1 MSSSKAAQP
10 SDYSEFLERCTFP
23 PAGTEVVCAVS
34 GGADSSALLIL
45 AVAAGCSAKA
55 VHVDHQLRANSS
67 EEADEVAS
75 LASSLGAGFEA
86 VAAPVEHGP
95 NLEERARNAR
105 YAALPEG
112 AFIGHTADDQAETV
126 LLNLLRGAG
135 VAGLAGMR
143 RDARRPMLSL
153 RRADTQRICE
163 IAGRT
168 PLSDP
173 SNQDMSY
180 LRNRVRHEVLPLLA
194 DLAGRDIVPLL
205 CRTADVCRDAET
217 LLGRVAADIDATDVR
232 ALAALAPEEMRWA
245 VRSWVEESTGRP
257 PDLAAVL
264 RILKVAAGD
273 AQATDIAGG
282 FNVRRSRNRLTLRE
296 IEKRQSGKEIE
307 KG

>member
-1 MSSSKAAQP
+1 MSSSGAEQP
-10 SDYSEFLERCTFP
+10 SDYSEFLERCSFP

-45 AVAAGCSAKA
+45 AAAAGCHAKA
-55 VHVDHQLRANSS
+55 VHVDHRLRPGSE
-67 EEADEVAS
+67 EEADAVAC
-75 LASSLGAGFEA
+75 LANSLGAEFEA
-86 VAAPVEHGP
+86 VTAPVEQGP
-95 NLEERARNAR
+95 NLEERAREAR

-112 AFIGHTADDQAETV
+112 SLVGHTADDQAETV

-153 RRADTQRICE
+153 RRSDTRQICRL
-163 IAGRT
+163 ANHA

-173 SNQDMSY
+173 SNQDMSF

-217 LLGRVAADIDATDVR
+217 LLGRVAADIDAADVR

-245 VRSWVEESTGRP
+245 VRGWVEETTGRP

-264 RILKVAAGD
+264 RILKVVAGD

-282 FNVRRSRNRLTLRE
+282 FNVRRKSGRLH
-296 IEKRQSGKEIE
+296 IEGKV
-307 KG
+307 KDR

>member
-1 MSSSKAAQP
+1 MSSSGAEQP
-10 SDYSEFLERCTFP
+10 SDFSEFLERCSFSP
-23 PAGTEVVCAVS
+23 SGTEVVCAVS

-45 AVAAGCSAKA
+45 AVAAGCHAKA
-55 VHVDHQLRANSS
+55 VHVDHRLRPGSD
-67 EEADEVAS
+67 EEADAVAS
-75 LASSLGAGFEA
+75 LASSLGAEFEA
-86 VAAPVEHGP
+86 VTAPVEPGA
-95 NLEERARNAR
+95 NLEARAREAR

-112 AFIGHTADDQAETV
+112 SLVGHTADDQAETV

-153 RRADTQRICE
+153 RRSDTQQICDL
-163 IAGRT
+163 ANHT

-173 SNQDMSY
+173 SNQDMSF

-217 LLGRVAADIDATDVR
+217 LLGRVAADIDAADVR

-245 VRSWVEESTGRP
+245 VRGWVEETTGRP

-264 RILKVAAGD
+264 RILKVVAGD

-282 FNVRRSRNRLTLRE
+282 FNVRRKSGRLH
-296 IEKRQSGKEIE
+296 IEGKV
-307 KG
+307 KDR

>member
-1 MSSSKAAQP
+1 MSSSRAEQP
-10 SDYSEFLERCTFP
+10 SEYSEFLERCTFP
-23 PAGTEVVCAVS
+23 PADTEVVCAVS

-45 AVAAGCSAKA
+45 AVAAGCSVKA
-55 VHVDHQLRANSS
+55 VHADHRLRPGSE
-67 EEADEVAS
+67 EEADLVKA
-75 LASSLGAGFEA
+75 LADSLGAEFEA
-86 VAAPVEHGP
+86 MTAPVEPGP
-95 NLEERARNAR
+95 NLEERARESR

-112 AFIGHTADDQAETV
+112 ALVGHTADDQAETV

-153 RRADTQRICE
+153 RRSDTQQICRL
-163 IAGRT
+163 ANHT

-173 SNQDMSY
+173 SNQDMSF

-232 ALAALAPEEMRWA
+232 ALTALAPEEMRWA
-245 VRSWVEESTGRP
+245 VRGWVEETTGRP

-264 RILKVAAGD
+264 RILKVVAGD

-282 FNVRRSRNRLTLRE
+282 FNVRRKSGRLH
-296 IEKRQSGKEIE
+296 IEGKV
-307 KG
+307 KDL